1 MNVKKIVSLLL
12 ALALVL
18 SMAACGGSG
27 SSAAGTPA
35 NDGGSAGGEIVV
47 TIPTYYVGENVGAV
61 YFEPAVARFNEQ
73 NAGKYRIELEEVIEQ
88 SYTDIISQQ
97 AQAGNIPLIL
107 ATPGT
112 EWVQTVV
119 IPQHLYEPMND
130 FLDAHPDIKALCLD
144 NSVDYCTQENG
155 EIVSIPIVT
164 TSNVG
169 LFYNSDLY
177 SPSKPISQ
185 MSVDEFVSSLGD
197 NKLAFQTVDNAWTSV
212 LFLTALIAN
221 EEGGTELLQQ
231 YDGEKLYDFNQPC
244 ILNAVTKFQQ
254 IWGTYAAANSVGA
267 AYPDAANGFMS
278 GQSAVIFN
286 GSWMNSDF
294 GPDSSG
300 NWSNGFDGANV
311 NADYYPGNI
320 AIGGT
325 RGYGRW
331 MMTNNGT
338 DEEKECAAAFLAF
351 LYSKEELETFALTE
365 GCQIPNMTFS
375 DSFLSQLD
383 DKPLIKQQ
391 TELCT
396 SDTTMV
402 PNFSSIMI
410 SSVAD
415 SVFANDLV
423 QLVNGNMTPEQFCQ
437 DLTTKSQEAMDA

>member
-18 SMAACGGSG
+18 SMAACGSSG
-27 SSAAGTPA
+27 SSAA
-35 NDGGSAGGEIVV
+35 NDGSSGGEIVV
-47 TIPTYYVGENVGAV
+47 TIPTYYVGENVGAI

-88 SYTDIISQQ
+88 SYTDIISQR
-97 AQAGNIPLIL
+97 AQANQLPVIL
-107 ATPGT
+107 ATPST
-112 EWVQTVV
+112 EWVQTVI
-119 IPQHLYEPMND
+119 IPQKLYEPMND

-144 NSVDYCTQENG
+144 SSVDYCTQENG
-155 EIVSIPIVT
+155 DIVSIPVVT
-164 TSNVG
+164 TSTIG
-169 LFYNSDLY
+169 LFYNSDMY
-177 SPSKPISQ
+177 SPSKPVSQ
-185 MSVDEFVSSLGD
+185 MTVDEFLTSLGD
-197 NKLAFQTVDNAWTSV
+197 NKMAFQTVDNAWTSV
-212 LFLTALIAN
+212 LFLTAMIAN
-221 EEGGTELLQQ
+221 EEGGTELLKQ

-244 ILNAVTKFQQ
+244 ILSAVTKFQQ
-254 IWGTYAAANSVGA
+254 LWGTYAAANSVGA

-278 GQSAVIFN
+278 GQAAVICN
-286 GSWMNSDF
+286 GSWMNSEFDES
-294 GPDSSG
+294 SSG
-300 NWSNGFDGANV
+300 NWSNDFNGANV

-325 RGYGRW
+325 RAYGRW

-375 DSFLSQLD
+375 DGFLSQLD

-402 PNFSSIMI
+402 PNFTDIMV
-410 SSVAD
+410 SSV
-415 SVFANDLV
+415 STSTFANDLV
-423 QLVNGNMTPEQFCQ
+423 QLVNGNMTPEEFCQ